1 MKKLIKGSTIIALL
15 LAVGTSSSSF
25 VANADSMMT
34 KSDQFDKLD
43 KRIQKKLRGMAYGM
57 SHTMI
62 YAGKI
67 ELGEEIGYHGPQ
79 DSIPWSVSEVPV
91 VVPNND
97 MKIVEGDALAA
108 NTTTFSNDTNTP
120 MTYNTPSF
128 SYKNTNTTT
137 STTTHSVDL
146 SLTTSVE
153 MKFPIASGSMSSTIK
168 YNFSKGSSE
177 TNSEEYSWSVP
188 TQNIPVEPHQK
199 IRVDWVLKTG
209 KAEGTVQL
217 KDRIGAVIPYK
228 TRKTDLTRFGKNIA
242 NTISDKI
249 DFDQENWDRFV
260 EDNREDWAVAPAPDN
275 DKVDYSVGEARYSAK
290 YGTEMVMKVVD
301 VTEGTRKAKVIKTIP
316 VKATVK
322 SVK

>member
-1 MKKLIKGSTIIALL
+1 M
-15 LAVGTSSSSF
+15 GTSSSSF

-34 KSDQFDKLD
+34 KSDHFDKLD
-43 KRIQKKLRGMAYGM
+43 KRIQEKLRGMAFGM
-57 SHTMI
+57 SNTMV

-67 ELGEEIGYHGPQ
+67 KPGEEIGYRGYE
-79 DSIPWSVSEVPV
+79 DSRPWDVSEVPV

-97 MKIVEGDALAA
+97 MQILEGEALAA
-108 NTTTFSNDTNTP
+108 NTTTFSNNTNTP

-153 MKFPIASGSMSSTIK
+153 MKFPIASGSLSSTIK

-177 TNSEEYSWSVP
+177 TNSEEYSWNVP
-188 TQNIPVEPHQK
+188 TQNIPVDSHQK

-217 KDRIGAVIPYK
+217 KDRIGANIPYK
-228 TRKTDLTRFGKNIA
+228 ISDVIYGKNIA
-242 NTISDKI
+242 NTVSNEI

-260 EDNREDWAVAPAPDN
+260 GDNRADWTVASAPNN
-275 DKVDYSVGEARYSAK
+275 DKVDYSVGEASYSAK

-301 VTEGTRKAKVIKTIP
+301 VTEGTRNAKVIKTIP
-316 VKATVK
+316 VKATAK
-322 SVK
+322 PIK

>member
-1 MKKLIKGSTIIALL
+1 MKKLIKGTAIVALL
-15 LAVGTSSSSF
+15 LTVGNSSSSL
-25 VANADSMMT
+25 VASADSMMT
-34 KSDQFDKLD
+34 KSDQFDKMD
-43 KRIQKKLRGMAYGM
+43 KRIQEKLRGMAFGM
-57 SHTMI
+57 SNTMI

-67 ELGEEIGYHGPQ
+67 KSGEEIGYRGYE
-79 DSIPWSVSEVPV
+79 DSRPWDVSEVPV
-91 VVPNND
+91 VIPNND
-97 MKIVEGDALAA
+97 MRILEGEALAA

-137 STTTHSVDL
+137 STTTHSADL
-146 SLTTSVE
+146 SLTTSAE
-153 MKFPIASGSMSSTIK
+153 MKFPIATGSMSFTIK
-168 YNFSKGSSE
+168 YNYSKGSSE
-177 TNSEEYSWSVP
+177 TNSEEYSWNVP

-199 IRVDWVLKTG
+199 IRVDWLLKTG

-217 KDRIGAVIPYK
+217 NDRIGANIPYK
-228 TRKTDLTRFGKNIA
+228 ISDVIYGKNIA
-242 NTISDKI
+242 NTVSDKY
-249 DFDQENWDRFV
+249 DFDQKNWDRFV
-260 EDNREDWAVAPAPDN
+260 GDNRADWTVAPAPDN

-322 SVK
+322 PVK